1 MKYIAVLAYNGPEA
15 SEIQLDCVG
24 VFGEEHAAK
33 EAIDDYIASTL
44 EIEREGYENLVVKI
58 IPAD

>member
-1 MKYIAVLAYNGPEA
+1 MKYVAVLAYNGPEA

-33 EAIDDYIASTL
+33 ESIDDYIANTL
-44 EIEREGYENLVVKI
+44 EVERDGYQNLVVRI
-58 IPAD
+58 IAAD